1 MMDDCL
7 HSYFDEGFGNETFIN
22 VKNKSDK
29 NITTTNNK
37 GIFMITIISEN
48 IIEEQKQQEFITIVK
63 QMIEKSRK
71 EDGCISYTLHQ
82 NTQKPLYYCIIE
94 QWENEQAISQ
104 HNNTEHFKTLV
115 PQMKKCRIEQKQA
128 NHFRIMDI

>member
-7 HSYFDEGFGNETFIN
+7 HSYFDEGFGNKTFIN

-29 NITTTNNK
+29 DITTTNNK

-82 NTQKPLYYCIIE
+82 NTQNPLYYCIIE

-104 HNNTEHFKTLV
+104 HLSLIH
-115 PQMKKCRIEQKQA
+115 I
-128 NHFRIMDI
+128 

>member
-1 MMDDCL
+1 MIDDCL
-7 HSYFDEGFGNETFIN
+7 HSYFDEGFGNKTFIKA
-22 VKNKSDK
+22 KNKSDK
-29 NITTTNNK
+29 NITNNDNK

-48 IIEEQKQQEFITIVK
+48 IIAEQKQQEFITIVK

-82 NTQKPLYYCIIE
+82 NTKNTLYYCIIE

-104 HNNTEHFKTLV
+104 HNHTEHFKTLV